1 VSEIALAAILISCAI
16 VILLNRGFYL
26 FLIGARGLGF
36 TLRAVPL
43 HLCYYFYSGVTFV
56 VCWAWEQGGRM
67 IAARVR
73 DRAL

>member
-1 VSEIALAAILISCAI
+1 MF
-16 VILLNRGFYL
+16 VIR
-26 FLIGARGLGF
+26 ARGLGF

-43 HLCYYFYSGVTFV
+43 HLCYYLYSGVTFV
-56 VCWAWEQGGRM
+56 ECWAWEQGGRM